1 MAVSTISKEHPI
13 DLSTEGVT
21 VPEGI
26 TVNRLA
32 ITRCGNIVTIAFGL
46 RNATTSDVTI
56 SNGGTVLGGLPVS
69 CKRASAPVAN
79 YPFTTCGTFTVTG
92 TSVITEFSF
101 TIGSGRYVYGG
112 ITAIVA

>member
-1 MAVSTISKEHPI
+1 MAVSKISKEHPI

-32 ITRCGNIVTIAFGL
+32 ITRCGNIVTISFGF
-46 RNATTSDVTI
+46 RNTTTSDVTI
-56 SNGGTVLGGLPVS
+56 SNGGNVLGGLPVS
-69 CKRASAPVAN
+69 CKRASASVAD

-92 TSVITEFSF
+92 TRVFSEFTF
-101 TIGSGRYVYGG
+101 AIGSGKYVYGG
-112 ITAIVA
+112 ITAIVE